1 MTKTP
6 TATAATDLGI
16 DCVFPAGAVCRGMTL
31 DACVPFDRIA
41 VKTRRSD
48 YELVVVDGES
58 GEVLVR
64 GGQYFGD
71 FQRAWLTGSVLGA
84 SAIKVRTI
92 VVGCPLE
99 FRVDRTSITTSP
111 VESVSRAEPQEEAA
125 TAM

>member
-1 MTKTP
+1 MTKHSGWTGS
-6 TATAATDLGI
+6 TEIVL
-16 DCVFPAGAVCRGMTL
+16 DCVFPAGAVCQGMTL
-31 DACVPFDRIA
+31 DAGAPFDRIL

-48 YELVVVDGES
+48 YELVVVDGKS

-64 GGQYFGD
+64 GGQYFSD
-71 FQRAWLTGSVLGA
+71 FQRAWLTGSILGA

-111 VESVSRAEPQEEAA
+111 VESISRVEMEDEEAA
-125 TAM
+125 AM

>member
-1 MTKTP
+1 MTKHSGGTGS
-6 TATAATDLGI
+6 TEIAL
-16 DCVFPAGAVCRGMTL
+16 DCVFPAGAVCHGMTL
-31 DACVPFDRIA
+31 DACAPFDRVA
-41 VKTRRSD
+41 VKTRRND
-48 YELVVVDGES
+48 YELIVVDGKS

-71 FQRAWLTGSVLGA
+71 FQRAWLTGSILGA

-111 VESVSRAEPQEEAA
+111 VESVSRAETEDAES